1 MNFSMRWKAN
11 TLLKWAPSASTSN
24 RVTAC
29 WARLKFLTPGHL
41 LAARQ
46 EGCSFSFAP
55 AGEMEAFFN
64 DRENHGIKPGAY
76 TNDASFVRA
85 YGMELMG
92 PPLVV
97 E

>member
-1 MNFSMRWKAN
+1 
-11 TLLKWAPSASTSN
+11 
-24 RVTAC
+24 
-29 WARLKFLTPGHL
+29 
-41 LAARQ
+41 
-46 EGCSFSFAP
+46 
-55 AGEMEAFFN
+55 MEAFFN

-76 TNDASFVRA
+76 TNDASYMRA